1 MSSYYS
7 SEKIIQSVKR
17 DINIPLNQNT
27 FTEADI
33 LAFADE
39 ELMLALVPAIMSLH
53 EDYLLYSEDVPLVQ
67 GQGDYLIPYRAV
79 GNKLYDLQYLDVN
92 GNMIAMS
99 RTTMADQPNYNGA
112 YTTNQSYA
120 YYVKNN
126 KVQLLPTING
136 YVTGSL
142 RFIYYIRP
150 SSLVLT
156 SEVGV
161 ITNIDRT
168 TGTISV
174 SNLPDTFTLSSKYD
188 FYSIRS
194 PHNVLDIDVT
204 PTQVSGPT
212 NSITFDPSD
221 IPENLDIGD
230 HVALAGQCAIPQIPS
245 DLHPFLAQKVTER
258 VLSAQGDVEGL
269 KIAQIKSAEMEN
281 RAGNIIDNRVDESP
295 IKLTNRNGILRAGML
310 RRWYRRRG

>member
-7 SEKIIQSVKR
+7 SEKLIQSVKR
-17 DINIPLNQNT
+17 DINIPLNQST

-53 EDYLLYSEDVPLVQ
+53 EDYLLFSEDIPLVE
-67 GQGDYLIPYRAV
+67 GQSEYIIPYRAV
-79 GNKLYDLQYLDVN
+79 GNKLYDLQFMDVN
-92 GNMIAMS
+92 GNFIQMS
-99 RTTMADQPNYNGA
+99 RTTVADQPNYNGA

-126 KVQLLPTING
+126 RVGLLPTING
-136 YVTGSL
+136 YATGSL
-142 RFIYYIRP
+142 RFVYYIRP

-156 SEVGV
+156 EEVGI

-168 TGTISV
+168 SGTISV
-174 SNLPDTFTLSSKYD
+174 SHLPDSFTLSSLYD
-188 FYSIRS
+188 FYSVKS
-194 PHNVLDIDVT
+194 PHNIMDFDVA
-204 PTQVSGPT
+204 PTQVSNVT
-212 NSITFDPSD
+212 NSITFNPSD
-221 IPENLDIGD
+221 IPANLAIGD

-245 DLHPFLAQKVTER
+245 DLHPFLAQKITER
-258 VLSAQGDVEGL
+258 VLSSQGDIEGL
-269 KIAQIKSAEMEN
+269 KIAQVKSAEMES

-295 IKLTNRNGILRAGML
+295 IKLTNRNGILRSGML